1 MMHVARALK
10 TLATEFS
17 IAILVGT
24 DYVHIEMGI
33 DAFAIRIL

>member
-24 DYVHIEMGI
+24 AYVNIKMIIEI
-33 DAFAIRIL
+33 FAS